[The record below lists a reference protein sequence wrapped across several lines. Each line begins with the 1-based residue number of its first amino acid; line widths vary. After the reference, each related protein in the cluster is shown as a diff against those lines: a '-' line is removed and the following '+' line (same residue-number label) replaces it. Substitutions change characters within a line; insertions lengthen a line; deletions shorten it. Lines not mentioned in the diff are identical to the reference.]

1 MSCDSSDQA
10 FLRLTAHD
18 SLSKALPVSVPCR
31 DNVGLMTLIVQKY
44 GGTSVGSIA
53 RIKAVAQQIAACRAN
68 GNTVAVVVS
77 AMGDSTDRLLDLARE
92 LSSCPAPRE
101 LDALLASGEI
111 VSSALLAMALSDLGC
126 PARSYNALQLPLDT
140 TPAHGRA
147 RITKIEA
154 AGLREDLTAGVV
166 PVFTGFQGRAP
177 DGSVTT
183 IGRGGSDTSAV
194 ALAVALGADECQIL
208 TDVDGVYTADP
219 RVVPDARR
227 LDSVSF
233 EEMLELAGQGSR
245 VLHLRAVEFAARHG
259 LRLRVLSSFRPGP
272 GTLISKEDRAVET
285 PVVSGIA
292 FNRDEAQVVLTG
304 LPDQPGMVHE
314 LLHPVSEADIEVDMI
329 VLTAPR
335 AGKVDLSFTVPR
347 DDYARA
353 MELVQQVA
361 NRHAGAAV
369 AGNDRVAKL
378 AAVGSGMRSHAGVA
392 TRLFEA
398 LAREAIDVRLV
409 STSEIKISV
418 LVGEADLERAV
429 RALHGAFGLAEPPGT
444 TG

>member
-1 MSCDSSDQA
+1 MA
-10 FLRLTAHD
+10 
-18 SLSKALPVSVPCR
+18 
-31 DNVGLMTLIVQKY
+31 MIVQKY
-44 GGTSVGSIA
+44 GGTSVGSVA
-53 RIKAVAQQIAACRAN
+53 RLKAVARQVADCRAD
-68 GNTVAVVVS
+68 GHQVAVVVS
-77 AMGDSTDRLLDLARE
+77 AMGDSTDRLFDLARE
-92 LSSCPAPRE
+92 LSPHPVPRE
-101 LDALLASGEI
+101 LDALLASGEV
-111 VSSALLAMALSDLGC
+111 VSCALLAMALNDLGC
-126 PARSYNALQLPLDT
+126 AARSYNALQLPFET
-140 TPAHGRA
+140 TAAHGRA
-147 RITKIEA
+147 RITAIGA
-154 AGLREDLTAGVV
+154 AGLLADLEAGVV

-227 LDSVSF
+227 LASISF

-259 LRLRVLSSFRPGP
+259 VRLRVLSSFRPGP
-272 GTLISKEDRAVET
+272 GTLITKEDRTVET

-292 FNRDEAQVVLTG
+292 FNRDEAQLALSG
-304 LPDQPGMVHE
+304 LPDRPGMVHE
-314 LLHPVSEADIEVDMI
+314 LLEPVSGADIEVDMI
-329 VLTAPR
+329 VLTPPR
-335 AGKVDLSFTVPR
+335 DGRVDLSFTVPR
-347 DDYARA
+347 VDYDRALALVEPVAARH
-353 MELVQQVA
+353 Q
-361 NRHAGAAV
+361 GALV

-378 AAVGSGMRSHAGVA
+378 AVVGSGMRSHAGVA

-418 LVGEADLERAV
+418 LVGEAELERAV
-429 RALHGAFGLAEPPGT
+429 RALHGAFGLSAGPSQPG
-444 TG
+444 